1 MANPGSVLPTPLLR
15 GRDQALEIKSLF
27 SLTVGNGVLGK
38 KSFLNVYS
46 CLSCLKNDSATGE
59 LREIPL
65 FSRVSFVTILYE
77 MLDSKNCWES

>member
-38 KSFLNVYS
+38 KSSLNVYS
-46 CLSCLKNDSATGE
+46 CLSCLKNDNATGE

-65 FSRVSFVTILYE
+65 FSSVSFVTRLYE